1 MMRFVA
7 TISLAVLAA
16 TACALECCPDNSKA
30 EYDYIVVGSGAG
42 GGPVAA
48 RLAETG
54 FRVLVVDVGHDVHN
68 YNATTPN
75 YLGRVIEGAHLEL
88 GYTLNEYPKNFKY
101 AQDNV
106 WYPRARALGGS
117 TVHNAVVN
125 VVGNLRRDFANFEKM
140 FGSSWSLDNVWEYF
154 KLIERNLYIPNSTEH
169 GYNGWLA
176 TKGLDEAILA
186 RFPDTMLNNIM
197 TGLLSAATPLIPD
210 INSLSNNDAT
220 GVAINPNTID
230 EHNARSSIYNRLK
243 AVKSAHPDRLHFAFD
258 TLATKIVLCQGE
270 DDTQPK
276 AIAVEV
282 ARNVGLPVQPKFH
295 RKKHLKTEKI
305 YAKKE
310 VIVAAG
316 VFQTPQLLM
325 LSGIGDEKELS
336 KFGIDTVVHAPGV
349 GRNLQGQSRHWAF
362 ILHIKL
368 DSIDHDEVSTSWVFK
383 NNYTLLNGCTYGS
396 DPATDPCLADYV
408 ATHENV
414 YGLGIINLHMPY
426 KSDESLEDPDI
437 DIYWGLTYFPGF
449 RRGVGDLIARTHNGL
464 SAIALRARPSSRGTV
479 SLTGSHPQDELR
491 IFKNRFQSEGGK
503 TDVAA
508 LRDAVKRAR
517 SIVEGSPYIAPFVDM
532 EAFPGANYTTDDDV
546 VRHVYEHVFGHHA
559 CCTAK
564 MGTDDDEYA
573 VLDGDFKVRGVSSL
587 RVVDL
592 SAWPNVPGWFPTTPM
607 YILAEK
613 AAAMI
618 IAEAGAV

>member
-1 MMRFVA
+1 MRFGA

-16 TACALECCPDNSKA
+16 TACALGCCPDNFKA

-54 FRVLVVDVGHDVHN
+54 FKVLVVDVGHDVHN
-68 YNATTPN
+68 YNATIPN
-75 YLGRVIEGAHLEL
+75 YLGRVIEDPQLEL
-88 GYTLNEYPKNFKY
+88 GYTLNEYPENFTYTK
-101 AQDNV
+101 DNV
-106 WYPRARALGGS
+106 WYPRARGLGGS

-140 FGSSWSLDNVWEYF
+140 FGSSWSLDDVWEYF

-186 RFPDTMLNNIM
+186 RFPDPMLTNIT
-197 TGLLSAATPLIPD
+197 TGLLSSATPLIPD
-210 INSLSNNDAT
+210 INSFSNNDAT
-220 GVAINPNTID
+220 GVALNPNTID
-230 EHNARSSIYNRLK
+230 EHNVRSSVYNRLK
-243 AVKSAHPDRLHFAFD
+243 QVHVAHPDRLHFAFD
-258 TLATKIVLCQGE
+258 TLATKVVLCQGE

-282 ARNVGLPVQPKFH
+282 ARNVGLPVQSNFH

-310 VIVAAG
+310 VIVSAG
-316 VFQTPQLLM
+316 VFQTAQLLI
-325 LSGIGDEKELS
+325 LSGIGDEKELA

-349 GRNLQGQSRHWAF
+349 DK
-362 ILHIKL
+362 IC
-368 DSIDHDEVSTSWVFK
+368 K

-396 DPATDPCLADYV
+396 DPATDPCLADYIS
-408 ATHENV
+408 THENV
-414 YGLGIINLHMPY
+414 YGMGIINLHM
-426 KSDESLEDPDI
+426 SLEDPEI

-464 SAIALRARPSSRGTV
+464 SAIALRACPSSRGTV

-491 IFKNRFQSEGGK
+491 MFKNRFQGEGGK

-517 SIVEGSPYIAPFVDM
+517 SVVEGSPHIAPFVEM
-532 EAFPGANYTTDDDV
+532 EVFPGVNYTSDDDV
-546 VRHVYEHVFGHHA
+546 ERHVYEHVFGHHA

-573 VLDGDFKVRGVSSL
+573 VLDGDFRVRGVSSL

-607 YILAEK
+607 YMLAEK

-618 IAEAGAV
+618 TADAGVV

>member
-1 MMRFVA
+1 MRFGA
-7 TISLAVLAA
+7 TISLAVHAA
-16 TACALECCPDNSKA
+16 TAFALECCPGNSSA

-54 FRVLVVDVGHDVHN
+54 FKVLVVDVGHDVHN
-68 YNATTPN
+68 YNATLPN
-75 YLGRVIEGAHLEL
+75 YLGRVIEDPQLEL
-88 GYTLNEYPKNFKY
+88 GYTLDEYPKDFKY
-101 AQDNV
+101 TQDNV

-125 VVGNLRRDFANFEKM
+125 V
-140 FGSSWSLDNVWEYF
+140 SLDSVWEYF

-186 RFPDTMLNNIM
+186 RFPDSMLNNI
-197 TGLLSAATPLIPD
+197 TKGLLSAATPLVPD

-220 GVAINPNTID
+220 GVAVNPNTID
-230 EHNARSSIYNRLK
+230 EHNARSSVYNRLK

-258 TLATKIVLCQGE
+258 TLATKLVLCTGE

-282 ARNVGLPVQPKFH
+282 ARNVGLPVQSNFH

-325 LSGIGDEKELS
+325 LSGIGDERELA
-336 KFGIDTVVHAPGV
+336 KFGIDTVVHARGV
-349 GRNLQGQSRHWAF
+349 GQNLQ
-362 ILHIKL
+362 
-368 DSIDHDEVSTSWVFK
+368 DHDEVSTSWLFK

-396 DPATDPCLADYV
+396 DPATDPCLADYI

-491 IFKNRFQSEGGK
+491 IFKNRFQGEGGK

-517 SIVEGSPYIAPFVDM
+517 SVVEGSPYIAPFVDM
-532 EAFPGANYTTDDDV
+532 EVFPGASYTTDDDV
-546 VRHVYEHVFGHHA
+546 ERHVYEHVFGHHA

-607 YILAEK
+607 YMLAEK

-618 IAEAGAV
+618 IADAGVV

>member
-1 MMRFVA
+1 MIRFGALV
-7 TISLAVLAA
+7 SLAALAA
-16 TACALECCPDNSKA
+16 TTCALECCPDSYDA

-54 FRVLVVDVGHDVHN
+54 FKVLVVDVGHDVHN
-68 YNATTPN
+68 YNATIPN
-75 YLGRVIEGAHLEL
+75 YLGRVIEDPQLEL

-125 VVGNLRRDFANFEKM
+125 VVGNLRRDFANFEQM

-154 KLIERNLYIPNSTEH
+154 KLIERNLYIPNTTEH

-186 RFPDTMLNNIM
+186 RFPDTMLNNIT

-210 INSLSNNDAT
+210 INSLSNNDAI
-220 GVAINPNTID
+220 GVALNPNTID
-230 EHNARSSIYNRLK
+230 EHNARSSVYNRLK

-276 AIAVEV
+276 AIGVEV
-282 ARNVGLPVQPKFH
+282 ARNAGLPVQSNFH

-310 VIVAAG
+310 VIVSAG

-325 LSGIGDEKELS
+325 LSGIGDEKDLS
-336 KFGIDTVVHAPGV
+336 KFGINTVVHAPGV
-349 GRNLQGQSRHWAF
+349 GKNLQ
-362 ILHIKL
+362 
-368 DSIDHDEVSTSWVFK
+368 DHDEVSTSWLFK
-383 NNYTLLNGCTYGS
+383 NNYTLLDGCTYGS

-491 IFKNRFQSEGGK
+491 IFKNRFQGEGGK

-517 SIVEGSPYIAPFVDM
+517 SIVERSPYIAPFVDM
-532 EAFPGANYTTDDDV
+532 EVFPGANYTSEDDV
-546 VRHVYEHVFGHHA
+546 ERHVYEHVFGHHA

-573 VLDGDFKVRGVSSL
+573 VLDGDFRVRGVSSL

-607 YILAEK
+607 YMLAEK

-618 IAEAGAV
+618 IADAGAV